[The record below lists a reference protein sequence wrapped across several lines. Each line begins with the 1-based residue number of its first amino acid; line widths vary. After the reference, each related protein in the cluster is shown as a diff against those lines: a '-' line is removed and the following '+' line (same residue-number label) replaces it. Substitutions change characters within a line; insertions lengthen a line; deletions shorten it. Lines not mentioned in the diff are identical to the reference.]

1 MAEQFPPEVLV
12 FESTL
17 KTVRGDSH
25 ACLSAKG
32 NLSLLLLPSCAHSNV
47 ASKVRKKPREKEG
60 EQRIGRLEFNC

>member
-1 MAEQFPPEVLV
+1 MARYFPPEVLV

-17 KTVRGDSH
+17 KAVRGDSH

-47 ASKVRKKPREKEG
+47 ASKVRKKAQRGG